1 MICIFKWESSTFFA
15 GACFMTPSTG
25 MNLLN
30 GVILESK
37 KEFE

>member
-1 MICIFKWESSTFFA
+1 MIWIFKGESSTFFT

-25 MNLLN
+25 MTLLN
-30 GVILESK
+30 RVILESK